1 MKVEKIKDAVF
12 DALQDA
18 TSVVNPV
25 IGDAVKQHNVNE
37 ENLRKVLTARGFG
50 EVFTGATKQEEPKKL
65 QEPKAQ
71 LDESLF
77 ASENLNETANTSY
90 KPGEVADDWEEDP
103 DNYAKEINKKTGE
116 HRDRKM
122 IPSDS
127 WKKLSDRQKEDF
139 DLWDSV
145 YADLVKM
152 PAWSSDNTRDRLRGI
167 SDEEMPNKKRY
178 KDNNIGIDSDGN
190 IRVNV
195 ENPENLAFA
204 KQVAKHYGLPTRIYH
219 TERKVRYPYSIVIY
233 IPDPEQD
240 EADAITNRVLADS

>member
-25 IGDAVKQHNVNE
+25 MGDAIKQHNVNE

-50 EVFTGATKQEEPKKL
+50 EIFTGATKQEEPKKV

-77 ASENLNETANTSY
+77 SSENLNETANTSY

-103 DNYAKEINKKTGE
+103 EDYSSEINKNTGE
-116 HRDRKM
+116 RRKRRM
-122 IPSDS
+122 IASDS
-127 WKKLSDRQKEDF
+127 WKELSDKQKEDF

-145 YADLVKM
+145 YADLVKV
-152 PAWSSDNTRDRLRGI
+152 PAWASDNTRDKLRGI
-167 SDEEMPNKKRY
+167 STAEMPDKHRY
-178 KDNNIGIDSDGN
+178 NDNNIGIDPDGN

-195 ENPENLAFA
+195 EDQKDLTFA
-204 KQVAKHYGLPTRIYH
+204 KQVAKHYGLPSRIYH

-233 IPDPEQD
+233 IPDSEQD